1 MPHYLGRHLDPDAV
15 LRPSTV
21 FYSGTDTA
29 VGKKLADA
37 LGRVTFSGRLTAA
50 LEEPVDLAL
59 VADAAKDVPAAL
71 GRLAGKLRGLAV
83 IFSEISRE
91 ELAGAALKAGVR
103 VLGGHSVG
111 IANPALGLNAI
122 LAPAAPTRG
131 SIALLS
137 QSHALTRSVID
148 WAAPNGVGFSHII
161 GIGQNTEVGFGRI
174 LDLIARDA
182 ETDLILLDIE
192 HVRDPRLFLSAA
204 RAASRLRPI
213 IALAPGAR
221 WIDPSFRALAAYK
234 AALARSGVLLTVG
247 FGEFLTIAKTLI
259 RARPASGQ
267 DLAIIGNG
275 FGCVRLA
282 ADAAVAAGIGLAP
295 LNEQLRQAV
304 KLTLGLGSEIEA
316 LTAVVDAPET
326 KFADLAALFS
336 SAPEVGGV
344 LIVHAPPLDQQDEAS
359 VGALIACVK
368 ANAKPMLVAVLGE
381 STGSALRYRFA
392 EAGVAVFD
400 SPEDAVSGFEDLL
413 RHRQIRSVARELP
426 ASTVVEIRPDT
437 NLVQSIVQAPN
448 RTGHGWLRQQ
458 QAFELLAAYG
468 LSVLPTRICDTADAA
483 GTAASELGFPVVVKL
498 LRKDFGAPRPVG
510 SVSVDLPDV
519 ASARAAA
526 AVIMAR
532 LRSRGEWAQDA
543 KFVVQKQVREASELQ
558 IRVIEEPTIGPTI
571 SFGPGGD
578 AAGALSSMAVDLP
591 PLNMA
596 LAHALIDRAGGTATL
611 RVLKG
616 SALADR
622 TAVEATLVIISQII
636 IDCPEISLLE
646 IDPLFAS
653 RSGTVIS
660 NAHIYLRPAG
670 QTRPRLAF
678 RPYPVELISTVVL
691 AGHRFVIRPI
701 RPEDAEAHARMFA
714 RVPAGDIRRRFFST
728 IRTLTPE
735 QLIRLTEIDYTREM
749 ALIAVDQAS
758 GETVGAARIVCSDAE
773 GTEGEFG
780 VLVEPIAKRKGVG
793 LTLMRN
799 LIAWARRE
807 GVNRVVGQVLTEN
820 IPMLTFV
827 RHFGFSIR
835 PIPGERD
842 VVEAALDLS

>member
-1 MPHYLGRHLDPDAV
+1 M
-15 LRPSTV
+15 LRPSVV

-29 VGKKLADA
+29 IGKKLADS
-37 LGRVTFSGRLTAA
+37 LGKVIFSGRFTAA

-59 VADAAKDVPAAL
+59 VADAAKDVPAVL
-71 GRLAGKLRGLAV
+71 HRLAGRLRGLAV
-83 IFSEISRE
+83 IFSEISPE

-122 LAPAAPTRG
+122 LAPTAATRG
-131 SIALLS
+131 RIALVS

-174 LDLIARDA
+174 LDIMARDA
-182 ETDLILLDIE
+182 GTDLILLDIE
-192 HVRDPRLFLSAA
+192 RLRDPRLFLSAA

-213 IALAPGAR
+213 IALAPGAG
-221 WIDPSFRALAAYK
+221 WTDPSFTALAAYK

-247 FGEFLTIAKTLI
+247 FGEFLAIAKTLI

-295 LNEQLRQAV
+295 LNEDLRHAV
-304 KLTLGLGSEIEA
+304 KLALGPGLEIKA
-316 LTAVVDAPET
+316 VTAVVDAPET
-326 KFADLAALFS
+326 KFTDLVSLFS
-336 SAPEVGGV
+336 SAPEIGGI
-344 LIVHAPPLDQQDEAS
+344 LIVHAPPLDHQDEAS
-359 VGALIACVK
+359 ADALIACVR
-368 ANAKPMLVAVLGE
+368 ASTKPILVAVLGE
-381 STGSALRYRFA
+381 STGAALRYRFA
-392 EAGVAVFD
+392 DAGIAVFD
-400 SPEDAVSGFEDLL
+400 SPEDAVKGFEDLL
-413 RHRQIRSVARELP
+413 RNRQIRTVARELP
-426 ASTVVEIRPDT
+426 PSTVVEIRPDT
-437 NLVQSIVQAPN
+437 KLVHSIVRAPN
-448 RTGHGWLRQQ
+448 RTGHGWMRQQ
-458 QAFELLAAYG
+458 QAFELLTAYG
-468 LSVLPTRICDTADAA
+468 LSVLPTRVCDTADAA
-483 GTAASELGFPVVVKL
+483 GAAASELGFPVVVKL

-510 SVSVDLPDV
+510 SLAVDLPDA

-532 LRSRGEWAQDA
+532 LRSRGEWAEDA
-543 KFVVQKQVREASELQ
+543 QFVVQKQIHEASELQ

-578 AAGALSSMAVDLP
+578 AAGALSSMAVELP
-591 PLNMA
+591 PLNMT
-596 LAHALIDRAGGTATL
+596 LAHALIDRAGGTAML

-616 SALADR
+616 SAFADR
-622 TAVEATLVIISQII
+622 TAVEATLVTISQII
-636 IDCPEISLLE
+636 IDCPEISVLE

-653 RSGTVIS
+653 RSGTVVS

-678 RPYPVELISTVVL
+678 RPYPGELINTVVL
-691 AGHRFVIRPI
+691 SRHRFVIRPI

-714 RVPAGDIRRRFFST
+714 RVPASDIRRRFFST

-758 GETVGAARIVCSDAE
+758 GETVGVARIVCSDAE

-780 VLVEPIAKRKGVG
+780 VLVEPAAKRKGVG
-793 LTLMRN
+793 LALMRN

-827 RHFGFSIR
+827 RHLGFSIR
-835 PIPGERD
+835 PIPGESD
-842 VVEAALDLS
+842 VVEAVLDLS